1 MKKLAMKM
9 LSLLLVLSLLLPTC
23 VFAQPGQDGDGTLG
37 TQGAAME
44 NADTPTGGGN
54 SDGDADA
61 PTGGGSGDED
71 ADAPTGGGNSDE
83 NSDTSTG
90 GGSGDGDTKDVNG
103 GSVTQSTT
111 SEKTTTFTEGEDGD
125 TPTEEPIMAT
135 VSIAV
140 AAEDDGISQEELL
153 EGYLYSISG
162 LYGEDAAVFRAPSAP
177 LPEVAQDVYNALA
190 LEIEKVANGTRNSAK
205 FVISNTWTK
214 PKADWGITGSVI
226 SGGAV
231 TAEASAAIREKINMD
246 ALLHRL
252 LSTMPYKLYWFDKT
266 DGGLAMEYSIGF
278 DSSSDNVTVQD
289 MVVYMTVAGDYT
301 DGTTST
307 GGTTPPKTYKTG
319 VDTGKTGATTAAVNN
334 AKNIVSANSTKRD
347 YEKLKEY
354 LSEICN
360 RVEYNHAAA
369 AGSSWSGGYGD
380 PWQLIYVFDND
391 TTNKVVCEGYAKA
404 FKYLCDLSAFSDTN
418 LSCYLVTGTMSG
430 GTGEGGTGAGNHMWN
445 VVHIGG
451 KNYLVDVTNCDTGTI
466 GATDKLFPCGVEE
479 NVASE
484 KYTATNATAGVS
496 HNVEYEYD
504 AQTINDYEPAELKLW
519 GVKYEEPAMPALDG
533 TVTIT
538 GASSP
543 NPKIGDMLTANTS
556 GLNYGTATMGTLS
569 YQWKA
574 GGVEVGTGNTY
585 TVQVGDYNKKI
596 TVTVTNSNN
605 TGSVSSAETAAVVKK
620 DGPSAP
626 TGSITV
632 KNITA
637 EGFTYTAIAGRQY
650 AISTS
655 DPIPAG
661 IEWGAKVATD
671 GDVVVTGKN
680 ANTDYY
686 IYTRVAETDEA
697 YAGAAS
703 TGTKVRTRMSAAA
716 SQFTYSTKEAVYT
729 GSANGA
735 TVTSSVHNSSKFT
748 LKYNGADTAPTNV
761 GTYDLTAE
769 VKAHGDYA
777 ATTVELGTWEI
788 KPLEVTLTWSGHA
801 ARDYDG
807 NNSNVTATVSNKKG
821 TDDVNVTVTGGTEAN
836 AGSHTATAA
845 ALTGAAAGNY
855 KLPGTKPTQTYT
867 INAAKITVGTDA
879 FADYTG
885 VYDGN
890 SHSITVN
897 EGNIATV
904 NNQPITIKYGTASG
918 TYDLGAAPTATNV
931 SESKTVYWQITAP
944 NHEEKTGAAT
954 ITINKVDYTPPTVY
968 DTVRSSQ
975 VTTNKTLELP
985 ALPAGASYTASG
997 TVGGTAGLISSYS
1010 VSGTTLT
1017 YSTTNQMDGIS
1028 ATITIPVTG
1037 ATNYNNY
1044 YVVVTVIAK
1053 DKDDAGV
1060 SITNGSSA
1068 SVTYG
1073 ETITISATKTASED
1087 GTWTW
1092 HYDTTVFDV
1101 VGASSE
1107 STITLK
1113 AMKATTAAVPVKA
1126 TFESTNYMGNAS
1138 IAVNVN
1144 KATPVAGN
1152 FMFTAPTV
1160 LVYDGSN
1167 KMATVTEK
1175 SGIAGMGT
1183 VTVKYFKDGS
1193 LTTDTKAVGTYV
1205 VKVDVAAGTNYAA
1218 ISDLTAD
1225 EWTFT
1230 VTRANASVT
1239 TAPAAAGSL
1248 GYDGSAKNLITAG
1261 TCTGGMMKYR
1271 LGDSG
1276 AWSAAIPQA
1285 TNAGTYTVWYKVVGD
1300 GNHNDTA
1307 AASVTVT
1314 IARQSITPS
1323 VTVSGSYTYNNGN
1336 PIIPTVEV
1344 KNGGATLTAGTDYD
1358 LLVSD
1363 NTNAGTGKVTVK
1375 ERADSNYTFTEVHKT
1390 FNIGMANQATLTVTG
1405 GTSVVYGETLTLG
1418 TSGGSGTG
1426 AVTYTVTD
1434 VTGKATIT
1442 GNVLTPTQAGTV
1454 KVKAT
1459 KAADTNYNA
1468 IGSAEV
1474 EITITQ
1480 ATPTGAPKF
1489 TKITS
1494 SGKTLGDAALV
1505 KTVSGPGDGF
1515 SVAGTVEW
1523 VDGSGTAL
1531 ADSTSVEANKSYGW
1545 KFTPTD
1551 SNYKSISG
1559 SVVVY
1564 TVRRVSHSGGAA
1576 ADSAAAA
1583 AQPTVY
1589 SGSRGESV
1597 KTLQAQLNAKGFNA
1611 GSVDGIFGKNTQ
1623 AAVMAFQK
1631 ANGLAA
1637 DGIVG
1642 KLTWAKL
1649 YDTTAALPA
1658 ASTATGT
1665 QPMVYRG
1672 SRGDAVRKLQ
1682 ELLNKKGFDCGAV
1695 DGIFGSKTY
1704 AAVVAFQ
1711 KANGLSAD
1719 GIVGPLTWG
1728 KLG

>member
-1 MKKLAMKM
+1 
-9 LSLLLVLSLLLPTC
+9 
-23 VFAQPGQDGDGTLG
+23 
-37 TQGAAME
+37 
-44 NADTPTGGGN
+44 
-54 SDGDADA
+54 
-61 PTGGGSGDED
+61 
-71 ADAPTGGGNSDE
+71 
-83 NSDTSTG
+83 
-90 GGSGDGDTKDVNG
+90 
-103 GSVTQSTT
+103 
-111 SEKTTTFTEGEDGD
+111 
-125 TPTEEPIMAT
+125 
-135 VSIAV
+135 
-140 AAEDDGISQEELL
+140 
-153 EGYLYSISG
+153 
-162 LYGEDAAVFRAPSAP
+162 
-177 LPEVAQDVYNALA
+177 
-190 LEIEKVANGTRNSAK
+190 
-205 FVISNTWTK
+205 
-214 PKADWGITGSVI
+214 
-226 SGGAV
+226 
-231 TAEASAAIREKINMD
+231 
-246 ALLHRL
+246 
-252 LSTMPYKLYWFDKT
+252 MPYDLYWFDKT
-266 DGGLAMEYSIGF
+266 EGMLFGF
-278 DSSSDNVTVQD
+278 GAVEDSSGNVTVSNVTYHMAVSSPYSD
-289 MVVYMTVAGDYT
+289 TTKTTT
-301 DGTTST
+301 DS
-307 GGTTPPKTYKTG
+307 
-319 VDTGKTGATTAAVNN
+319 TGKTYVIGVNTTKTSAVSTAVTNAT
-334 AKNIVSANSTKRD
+334 NIVNANSTKRD
-347 YEKLKEY
+347 YEKLKAY

-369 AGSSWSGGYGD
+369 GSSYTGGYGD

-404 FKYLCDLSAFSDTN
+404 FKYLCDLSTFNDTD
-418 LSCYLVTGTMSG
+418 LSCYLVTGTMKG
-430 GTGEGGTGAGNHMWN
+430 GTGEGGSGAGGGHMWN
-445 VVHIGG
+445 VVHIEGN
-451 KNYLVDVTNCDTGTI
+451 NYLVDVTNCDTGTI
-466 GATDKLFPCGVEE
+466 GATDKLFLCGVRED
-479 NVASE
+479 VASE

-504 AQTINDYEPAELKLW
+504 AATRGGYTADELKLS
-519 GVKYEEPAMPALDG
+519 GVKYTPPAQETPIVTGTLMAAVTFGDAVKNTDIKSTG
-533 TVTIT
+533 VTVAVGSTTVTGEFQWDGVT
-538 GASSP
+538 SY
-543 NPKIGDMLTANTS
+543 GDAGTKT
-556 GLNYGTATMGTLS
+556 LNAKFVPADTT
-569 YQWKA
+569 K
-574 GGVEVGTGNTY
+574 Y
-585 TVQVGDYNKKI
+585 TTVACTVS
-596 TVTVTNSNN
+596 VTVSKKTVNN
-605 TGSVSSAETAAVVKK
+605 
-620 DGPSAP
+620 P
-626 TGSITV
+626 TIEITPDSC
-632 KNITA
+632 K
-637 EGFTYTAIAGRQY
+637 
-650 AISTS
+650 
-655 DPIPAG
+655 
-661 IEWGAKVATD
+661 
-671 GDVVVTGKN
+671 
-680 ANTDYY
+680 
-686 IYTRVAETDEA
+686 
-697 YAGAAS
+697 
-703 TGTKVRTRMSAAA
+703 
-716 SQFTYSTKEAVYT
+716 YT
-729 GSANGA
+729 GSAITP
-735 TVTSSVHNSSKFT
+735 TVTVKDGGTVIPDSEYSLNYTS
-748 LKYNGADTAPTNV
+748 NTNV
-761 GTYDLTAE
+761 GTASVAVVDSGAGNYYLT
-769 VKAHGDYA
+769 G
-777 ATTVELGTWEI
+777 
-788 KPLEVTLTWSGHA
+788 TLTKNFAITPGEIPAAVVNGVTGYSGT
-801 ARDYDG
+801 YDG
-807 NNSNVTATVSNKKG
+807 NPHNAVVVGTNVSSGGYTVKYSDSESGTYDTTQRQVKNAGSKTVWVEISKANYAAVKKSVTATVSQKDIGGATITLG
-821 TDDVNVTVTGGTEAN
+821 TQATYDGSTKNVGISKVTVDGKDLISTIEYTIKSGK
-836 AGSHTATAA
+836 TATDVGNTT
-845 ALTGAAAGNY
+845 LVIEGKGNY
-855 KLPGTKPTQTYT
+855 KGEASAVWSLQRATPTAGDFDIPGLGTGYDYNGNPWSVNAPTLKSPKTGAGEVTVYYEGTSGTTYT
-867 INAAKITVGTDA
+867 KST
-879 FADYTG
+879 
-885 VYDGN
+885 
-890 SHSITVN
+890 
-897 EGNIATV
+897 
-904 NNQPITIKYGTASG
+904 
-918 TYDLGAAPTATNV
+918 AAPTDVGSYSVTFNV
-931 SESKTVYWQITAP
+931 AEGQNFK
-944 NHEEKTGAAT
+944 AASGLSIDT
-954 ITINKVDYTPPTVY
+954 LKINKVNYTPPAVS
-968 DTVRSSQ
+968 DTVRSNQ
-975 VTTNKTLELP
+975 TTTDKTLALP
-985 ALPAGASYTASG
+985 ALPAGASYAASG
-997 TVGGTAGLISSYS
+997 TVGGTAGLISSHS

-1073 ETITISATKTASED
+1073 ETITISATTTASEN

-1092 HYDTTVFDV
+1092 NYDTTVFDV
-1101 VGASSE
+1101 VGANSE

-1113 AMKATTAAVPVKA
+1113 AMKATTAAVTVKA

-1193 LTTDTKAVGTYV
+1193 LTTETKAVGTYV

-1239 TAPAAAGSL
+1239 AAPAAAGSL

-1261 TCTGGMMKYR
+1261 TCTGGMMNYR

-1300 GNHNDTA
+1300 SNHNDTA

-1314 IARQSITPS
+1314 IARQNITPS

-1375 ERADSNYTFTEVHKT
+1375 ERADGNYTFTEVHKT
-1390 FNIGMANQATLTVTG
+1390 FSIGRANQATLTVTG

-1468 IGSAEV
+1468 IDSAEV
-1474 EITITQ
+1474 EITIAQ

>member
-1 MKKLAMKM
+1 MWSRLLADCPYELYWCDKRSVPFT
-9 LSLLLVLSLLLPTC
+9 LAYSN
-23 VFAQPGQDGDGTLG
+23 DGGNLKVAINPI
-37 TQGAAME
+37 QLKVAKEYSVSGAAG
-44 NADTPTGGGN
+44 T
-54 SDGDADA
+54 
-61 PTGGGSGDED
+61 
-71 ADAPTGGGNSDE
+71 
-83 NSDTSTG
+83 
-90 GGSGDGDTKDVNG
+90 
-103 GSVTQSTT
+103 SVTNG
-111 SEKTTTFTEGEDGD
+111 K
-125 TPTEEPIMAT
+125 
-135 VSIAV
+135 
-140 AAEDDGISQEELL
+140 
-153 EGYLYSISG
+153 
-162 LYGEDAAVFRAPSAP
+162 PS
-177 LPEVAQDVYNALA
+177 L
-190 LEIEKVANGTRNSAK
+190 
-205 FVISNTWTK
+205 
-214 PKADWGITGSVI
+214 
-226 SGGAV
+226 V
-231 TAEASAAIREKINMD
+231 TD
-246 ALLHRL
+246 
-252 LSTMPYKLYWFDKT
+252 
-266 DGGLAMEYSIGF
+266 
-278 DSSSDNVTVQD
+278 
-289 MVVYMTVAGDYT
+289 
-301 DGTTST
+301 
-307 GGTTPPKTYKTG
+307 
-319 VDTGKTGATTAAVNN
+319 AVNN
-334 AKNIVSANSTKRD
+334 AQNIVNTYNASGTTYTAK
-347 YEKLKEY
+347 EKMKGY
-354 LSEICN
+354 KDEICAL
-360 RVEYNHAAA
+360 VSYNDAA
-369 AGSSWSGGYGD
+369 AGSSDYGD
-380 PWQLIYVFDND
+380 PWQMIYVFDND
-391 TTNKVVCEGYAKA
+391 PTTKVVCEGYAKA
-404 FKYLCDLSAFSDTN
+404 FQYLCEKSTPQIK
-418 LSCYLVTGTMSG
+418 CYNVTGTMG
-430 GTGEGGTGAGNHMWN
+430 GNHMWN
-445 VVHIGG
+445 VVEVG
-451 KNYLVDVTNCDTGTI
+451 NARYLVDVTNCDEGMIGYSDNLFLKAVNSTDGGKTYDFSFGSQTVTYVYGTDMEDLFCAGYPALRELQSIAIATKPTKTTYAQGENFDKTGMVVTATYSDGSTTPVADYTVENGNNLAAGSVNVTI
-466 GATDKLFPCGVEE
+466 KYAELDNVRQTTQTVTVTDKP
-479 NVASE
+479 
-484 KYTATNATAGVS
+484 
-496 HNVEYEYD
+496 
-504 AQTINDYEPAELKLW
+504 ELK
-519 GVKYEEPAMPALDG
+519 GS
-533 TVTIT
+533 VTIDKT
-538 GASSP
+538 S
-543 NPKIGDMLTANTS
+543 PKIGDTLTADTS

-574 GGVEVGTGNTY
+574 DGGNVGSNSDKY

-605 TGSVSSAETAAVVKK
+605 TGSVSSAATAAVVKK
-620 DGPSAP
+620 DGPLAP
-626 TGSITV
+626 AAPVV
-632 KNITA
+632 KDATA
-637 EGFTYTAIAGRQY
+637 DGFTYTAIAGQQY
-650 AISTS
+650 AITTNNIAPVTDSS
-655 DPIPAG
+655 
-661 IEWGAKVATD
+661 EWKTETA

-680 ANTDYY
+680 ANTEYY
-686 IYTRVAETDEA
+686 VYTRYAETEDA
-697 YAGAAS
+697 YASAAS
-703 TGTKVRTRMSAAA
+703 TGTKVKTRMSAAA
-716 SQFTYSTKEAVYT
+716 SQFNYSTT
-729 GSANGA
+729 SAEYDGTA
-735 TVTSSVHNSSKFT
+735 KKAPVSSSEHGGNFT
-748 LKYNGADTAPTNV
+748 LKYNGESTAPTNV
-761 GTYDLTAE
+761 GTYALTA
-769 VKAHGDYA
+769 VVMAHDDYA

-788 KPLEVTLTWSGHA
+788 KPKTIDVTWGSTTLTYTGLAQAPAISSTSGAVSGETVSVGVKEVTKKTDASPAGST
-801 ARDYDG
+801 Y
-807 NNSNVTATVSNKKG
+807 TAEAEILS
-821 TDDVNVTVTGGTEAN
+821 VTGGQAK
-836 AGSHTATAA
+836 AD
-845 ALTGAAAGNY
+845 NY
-855 KLPGTKPTQTYT
+855 VISSTTKTKTYT
-867 INAAKITVGTDA
+867 INAATITINSGA
-879 FADYTG
+879 FKSYTG
-885 VYDGN
+885 GYDGN
-890 SHSITVN
+890 PHSIAVDTSK
-897 EGNIATV
+897 ITTV
-904 NNQPITIKYGTASG
+904 NNQPITIKYGTTVG
-918 TYDLGAAPTATNV
+918 TYNLGAAPTATNV
-931 SESKTVYWQITAP
+931 SESMTVYWQITAP

-954 ITINKVDYTPPTVY
+954 ITINKVDYTPPAVSG
-968 DTVRSSQ
+968 TVRSNQ

-997 TVGGTAGLISSYS
+997 TVGGTAGLISSHS

-1073 ETITISATKTASED
+1073 ETITISATTTASEN

-1092 HYDTTVFDV
+1092 NYDTTVFDV

-1144 KATPVAGN
+1144 KATPVAEN
-1152 FMFTAPTV
+1152 FMFTAPAA
-1160 LVYDGSN
+1160 LVYDGSD
-1167 KMATVTEK
+1167 KTATVTAK
-1175 SGIAGMGT
+1175 SGIAGMGA

-1239 TAPAAAGSL
+1239 AAPAAAGSL

-1261 TCTGGMMKYR
+1261 TCTGGTMKYR

-1276 AWSAAIPQA
+1276 AWDTAIPQA

-1307 AASVTVT
+1307 AESVTVT
-1314 IARQSITPS
+1314 IARQNITPS

-1358 LLVSD
+1358 VLVSD

-1390 FNIGMANQATLTVTG
+1390 FSIGMANQATLTVTG

-1459 KAADTNYNA
+1459 KAADTNHNA
-1468 IGSAEV
+1468 IDSAEV

-1505 KTVSGPGDGF
+1505 KTVSGSGDGF

-1583 AQPTVY
+1583 AAQPTVY

-1597 KTLQAQLNAKGFNA
+1597 KTLQERLNAKGYNA

-1672 SRGDAVRKLQ
+1672 SRGDAVRRLQ

-1711 KANGLSAD
+1711 KANGLGAD

>member
-1 MKKLAMKM
+1 MKGETTMKKLAMKM

-23 VFAQPGQDGDGTLG
+23 VFAQPGQEEDGTPG
-37 TQGAAME
+37 TQSTTSE
-44 NADTPTGGGN
+44 KTTTFTEGGN
-54 SDGDADA
+54 S
-61 PTGGGSGDED
+61 DED
-71 ADAPTGGGNSDE
+71 ADAPTGGGNGDE
-83 NSDTSTG
+83 NADTSTG
-90 GGSGDGDTKDVNG
+90 GGNGDGDTKDVNG
-103 GSVTQSTT
+103 GSVTQSTN

-125 TPTEEPIMAT
+125 TPTEEPIVAT

-162 LYGEDAAVFRAPSAP
+162 LYGEGAAVFRAPSAP

-190 LEIEKVANGTRNSAK
+190 PEIEKVANGARNSAK

-404 FKYLCDLSAFSDTN
+404 FKYLCDLSTFNDTG

-430 GTGEGGTGAGNHMWN
+430 GTGAGGTGAGNHMWN

-451 KNYLVDVTNCDTGTI
+451 KNYLVDVTNCDAGTI
-466 GATDKLFPCGVEE
+466 GATDKLFLCGVEGQ
-479 NVASE
+479 
-484 KYTATNATAGVS
+484 TAGESYHVTIGS
-496 HNVEYEYD
+496 DVISFSYD
-504 AQTINDYEPAELKLW
+504 AATKGDYTKDELTLS
-519 GVKYEEPAMPALDG
+519 GVKYEEPAMPALGG

-543 NPKIGDMLTANTS
+543 NPKIGDTLTANTGS
-556 GLNYGTATMGTLS
+556 LNYNGATAGTLS

-574 GGVEVGTGNTY
+574 DGVEVGTGSTY
-585 TVQVGDYNKKI
+585 TVQVGDYNKTI

-605 TGSVSSAETAAVVKK
+605 TGSVSSTATAAVVKK

-626 TGSITV
+626 AAPVV
-632 KNITA
+632 KDATA
-637 EGFTYTAIAGRQY
+637 VGFTYTAIAGQQY
-650 AISTS
+650 AISTNS
-655 DPIPAG
+655 VSPADS
-661 IEWGAKVATD
+661 EWGDVVTTG
-671 GDVVVTGKN
+671 GDKVVTGKN
-680 ANTDYY
+680 AKTDYY
-686 IYTRVAETDEA
+686 IYTRIAETSDTN
-697 YAGAAS
+697 AS
-703 TGTKVRTRMSAAA
+703 NASNYTKVTTRMSA
-716 SQFTYSTKEAVYT
+716 SKGEFTYTLTPAEYDGTAKAAPVSSAVHSGQFELRYDGESTV
-729 GSANGA
+729 
-735 TVTSSVHNSSKFT
+735 
-748 LKYNGADTAPTNV
+748 PTNV
-761 GTYDLTAE
+761 GTYALTA
-769 VKAHGDYA
+769 VVTAHDDYA
-777 ATTVELGTWEI
+777 ATTVNLGTWEI
-788 KPLEVTLTWSGHA
+788 KPKTIDVTWGSTTLTYTGLAQAPAISSTSGAVSSETVSVDVKENTKKTDASPAGSTYTAEAEILSVTGGQAKADNYVISSTTKTTTYTIKA
-801 ARDYDG
+801 ATITVNPGAFTDYTGNYDG
-807 NNSNVTATVSNKKG
+807 NPHSIAVDTS
-821 TDDVNVTVTGGTEAN
+821 
-836 AGSHTATAA
+836 
-845 ALTGAAAGNY
+845 
-855 KLPGTKPTQTYT
+855 
-867 INAAKITVGTDA
+867 KIT
-879 FADYTG
+879 
-885 VYDGN
+885 
-890 SHSITVN
+890 TVN
-897 EGNIATV
+897 H
-904 NNQPITIKYGTASG
+904 QPITIKYGTTVG
-918 TYDLGAAPTATNV
+918 TYDLDAAPTATNV
-931 SESKTVYWQITAP
+931 SDSKTVYYKITAP
-944 NHEEKTGAAT
+944 NHEDKTGTAT
-954 ITINKVDYTPPTVY
+954 ITINKVDYTPPAVSG
-968 DTVRSSQ
+968 TVRSNQ

-997 TVGGTAGLISSYS
+997 TVGGTAGLISSHS

-1073 ETITISATKTASED
+1073 ETITISATTTASEN

-1092 HYDTTVFDV
+1092 NYDTTVFDV

-1144 KATPVAGN
+1144 KATPVAEN
-1152 FMFTAPTV
+1152 FEFTAPAV
-1160 LVYDGSN
+1160 LVYNGSN
-1167 KMATVTEK
+1167 KTATVTAK
-1175 SGIAGMGT
+1175 SGIAGMGA

-1193 LTTDTKAVGTYV
+1193 STTDTKAAGTYV
-1205 VKVDVAAGTNYAA
+1205 VKVDVAAGANYAA

-1225 EWTFT
+1225 GWTFT

-1239 TAPAAAGSL
+1239 TAPAAVGSL

-1261 TCTGGMMKYR
+1261 TCTGGTMNYR

-1276 AWSAAIPQA
+1276 AWGDAIPQA

-1314 IARQSITPS
+1314 IARQSIAPS

-1358 LLVSD
+1358 VRVSD

-1390 FNIGMANQATLTVTG
+1390 FSIGRANQATLTVTG

-1468 IGSAEV
+1468 IDSAEV

-1505 KTVSGPGDGF
+1505 NTVSGPGDGF

-1583 AQPTVY
+1583 AAQPTVY

-1597 KTLQAQLNAKGFNA
+1597 KTLQERLNAKGFNA

-1649 YDTTAALPA
+1649 YDTTAALPS
-1658 ASTATGT
+1658 ASTAAGT
-1665 QPMVYRG
+1665 QPVVYRG